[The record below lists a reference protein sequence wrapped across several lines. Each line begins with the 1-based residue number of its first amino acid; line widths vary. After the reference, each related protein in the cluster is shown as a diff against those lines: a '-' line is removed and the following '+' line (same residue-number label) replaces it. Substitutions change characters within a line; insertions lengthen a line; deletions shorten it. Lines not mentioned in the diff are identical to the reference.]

1 MRETNGAF
9 AYALDEFIGVEVS
22 EIVAFDVVD
31 GGFEDMCEE
40 VRDEGVVGGDG
51 EEAAVVFTGDP
62 RTEVRLLI
70 GGPGGETGVGG
81 GPRGLVHYVMIVWFF
96 TLSHTSATLNCP
108 SSERMTASST
118 KPSTTTGP

>member
-40 VRDEGVVGGDG
+40 VRDEGVVGGDR

-62 RTEVRLLI
+62 RTEVGFLF
-70 GGPGGETGVGG
+70 GGPGG
-81 GPRGLVHYVMIVWFF
+81 
-96 TLSHTSATLNCP
+96 
-108 SSERMTASST
+108 
-118 KPSTTTGP
+118 